1 LIWMKMHVT
10 YNGEVWD
17 QTLNWDGVNA
27 ARYQQDNPKD
37 TDGSSTNFEVNYN
50 HPANNGWEFN

>member
-1 LIWMKMHVT
+1 MQVT

-27 ARYQQDNPKD
+27 ARYQQDNPFD
-37 TDGSSTNFEVNYN
+37 VAGTSTDFTVNYN
-50 HPANNGWEFN
+50 HPANNGWEFA